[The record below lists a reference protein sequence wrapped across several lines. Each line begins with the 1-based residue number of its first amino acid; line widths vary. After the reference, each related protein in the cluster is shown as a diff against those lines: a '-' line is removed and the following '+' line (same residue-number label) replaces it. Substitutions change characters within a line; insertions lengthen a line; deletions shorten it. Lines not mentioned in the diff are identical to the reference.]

1 MLTKAYGKERNARMK
16 IRLLVPIHI
25 LQGRNVA
32 DISKFLL
39 LSRTQVYYWWKRYR
53 EEGMNGLEGR
63 KKTGRPRI
71 IDEQILREALSEPPQ
86 KYGFAEWNHGTIM
99 QFLSDQ
105 GYHIHRNYLYHILQ
119 KIGWRREKKIKQR
132 TRGGSYITE
141 QHLEMMKRVS
151 KMLDAPVD
159 RIITEGGISPVLV
172 VTQSSKHKTI
182 VEGET
187 ERGKLTIIYEENM
200 ALSNT
205 QER

>member
-1 MLTKAYGKERNARMK
+1 MKERNAQMK
-16 IRLLVPIHI
+16 IRFLVPIHI

-32 DISKFLL
+32 EISKFLL

-71 IDEQILREALSEPPQ
+71 IDEQILREALSEPSK
-86 KYGFAEWNHGTIM
+86 KYGFAEWTHDTIM

-105 GYHIHRNYLYHILQ
+105 GYHIHRNYLYHILK
-119 KIGWRREKKIKQR
+119 KIGWRRERKIKQM

-159 RIITEGGISPVLV
+159 RIITEGGISPVLM
-172 VTQSSKHKTI
+172 VTQSSKYKTI

-200 ALSNT
+200 ALSNLKRG
-205 QER
+205 E